1 MTTRALRTAL
11 TASVL
16 LMGAAGVVIAESP
29 LPEIGQAV
37 PDFTLPVLDGDVVT
51 LSEGRS
57 EGSVVLVFFRGV
69 W

>member
-1 MTTRALRTAL
+1 M
-11 TASVL
+11 
-16 LMGAAGVVIAESP
+16 VIAESP